1 MIRFRSSARPIPM
14 VWLLVAALS
23 AMLLVS
29 CSSGDQTS
37 ANQGAAPAKG
47 PQTYVVAIHGLKFEP
62 PVLTVKPGDTVRW
75 ENQDIVPH
83 NAVSRETKEF
93 DTGTM
98 AVGASSKYEAS
109 NKGTFFYSCTLH
121 PNMRGRLVVQ

>member
-1 MIRFRSSARPIPM
+1 MIAFRSRTRS
-14 VWLLVAALS
+14 VVSLLS
-23 AMLLVS
+23 AVLRAVLLVS
-29 CSSGDQTS
+29 GSSEIHAS
-37 ANQGAAPAKG
+37 ANQSAAPAKG
-47 PQTYVVAIHGLKFEP
+47 PQTYVVVIHGTKFEP
-62 PVLTVKPGDTVRW
+62 AVLTVKPGDIVRW

-83 NAVSRETKEF
+83 NAVSTGTKEF
-93 DTGTM
+93 DTGTI

>member
-1 MIRFRSSARPIPM
+1 MIAFRSSTRPM
-14 VWLLVAALS
+14 VWLLIVALS

-29 CSSGDQTS
+29 CSSRNRAP
-37 ANQGAAPAKG
+37 ANQSAVTAKG
-47 PQTYVVAIHGLKFEP
+47 PQTYVVAIHGIKFEP
-62 PVLTVKPGDTVRW
+62 AVLTVKPGDTVRW

-83 NAVSRETKEF
+83 NAVSTKTKEF

-109 NKGTFFYSCTLH
+109 NKGTFFYACTLH
-121 PNMRGRLVVQ
+121 PNMKGKLVVQ